1 MNLCSTGKQ
10 LQNLLNILEANKPAK
25 GGQKPSNTYNNT
37 LLLLSE
43 LAVIGRVSPQQKE
56 QLIRCL
62 RRHHGEDHAVLMC
75 GDGNNDVGALKTA
88 DVGIALVGMREEIT
102 KEKEAEAKKEM
113 RKRQWEAVKSRKRF
127 NMAEFQKEWGLDEG
141 EVKFGDAS
149 IAAPFTNKF
158 SESIR
163 CVSTVLKQGAC
174 TLVCAFQTYKIVTL
188 GSLIS
193 AYSFASLHME
203 NMKFSDMQNT
213 YLGIYAA
220 FLNYILTNG
229 TPAKKLAR
237 DTAPGT
243 VRSWHFWV
251 ALTGQV
257 AIQLYFSLWVMDFGK
272 SQISHLTESQDILE
286 ANEDLDLDEEFKP
299 NYLNG
304 VMFVYNMAA
313 VFCIYVCNYEG
324 DPFMLSMT
332 ASKVKLLFALSPLAL
347 IYYLCSEGGTELA
360 EQFQIDFSQG
370 LDPSSTQ
377 TLFYYML
384 FMVIAS
390 FAWSYFCKTLRLRR
404 LTLPL

>member
-1 MNLCSTGKQ
+1 MSKLT
-10 LQNLLNILEANKPAK
+10 
-25 GGQKPSNTYNNT
+25 
-37 LLLLSE
+37 
-43 LAVIGRVSPQQKE
+43 VIGRVSPQQKE

-62 RRHHGEDHAVLMC
+62 RKFNGESKAVLMC

-88 DVGIALVGMREEIT
+88 DVGIALVGVREEIS

-113 RKRQWEAVKSRKRF
+113 RKRQWDCVKKRKKF

-163 CVSTVLKQGAC
+163 CVSTILKQGAC

-213 YLGIYAA
+213 YLGLYSA

-229 TPAKKLAR
+229 TPAKKLAK
-237 DTAPGT
+237 DKAPGT
-243 VRSWHFWV
+243 IQSIHFWL
-251 ALTGQV
+251 ALIGQV
-257 AIQLYFSLWVMDFGK
+257 SIQLYFSLWVMEFGR
-272 SQISHLTESQDILE
+272 SQVEHLSNGQDILE
-286 ANEDLDLDEEFKP
+286 VNEDLEIDEEFKP
-299 NYLNG
+299 NFLNG
-304 VMFVYNMAA
+304 VMFIYNMAA

-324 DPFMLSMT
+324 DPFMLSMIK
-332 ASKVKLLFALSPLAL
+332 SKAKLLFALSPLAL
-347 IYYLCSEGGTELA
+347 IYYLCSDTGAELA

-370 LDPSSTQ
+370 LEADAPEK
-377 TLFYYML
+377 LFYHML
-384 FMVIAS
+384 LMIGVT

-404 LTLPL
+404 LTLPI